1 MAQFVD
7 VSVPARPQFLSLVRL
22 ALGSVGAQ
30 LDLTLEELDDLQL
43 AGEELCLS
51 LLRRPSGPDARL
63 ELRLEWEGDAIEV
76 RCRLDGAAARPDGA
90 EDEHAIGE
98 ALSEQIL
105 DALVDAHGRAAED
118 GAVIAWLRK
127 RRGERLPAP

>member
-1 MAQFVD
+1 VAQFVD

-51 LLRRPSGPDARL
+51 LL
-63 ELRLEWEGDAIEV
+63 
-76 RCRLDGAAARPDGA
+76 
-90 EDEHAIGE
+90 GE

-105 DALVDAHGRAAED
+105 DALVDDHGRAAED